1 MTKTREIS
9 DILTGVTI
17 DGDVSFGDNDKAIF
31 GAGTDLQIY
40 HDGSNSAIQNA
51 TGELFVYGGG
61 DQIRIRAE
69 NSKES
74 IVANQN
80 GAVDLYFN
88 GVQKFETKNS
98 GITVEG
104 TVSANRVIVSAVDIN
119 SASTKYRQHDM
130 STGSGG
136 GSFLLGKI
144 ENNSSTN
151 GAVSGKLYF
160 AYDYG
165 TTTDSATINFT
176 FSQRAGAARG
186 QWWYEHDDQD
196 SVADRVSVKLID
208 DGAGGMFVWVVA
220 ADYATIA
227 AETVWRSSS
236 IVTTSGQVTAGTI
249 TTGTTLFDTANDP
262 TSEMHIGKLFAHSD
276 INVDGNVTATAF
288 YGDGSNLTGI
298 TVAAASVGTSAT
310 LQTKINTLS
319 ATMATSIGNSNS
331 AITALSAT
339 MATSIGNSNSA
350 ITALSATM
358 ATSIGNSN
366 SAIATLSAT
375 LATSISNYLPLAG
388 GTVTGN
394 VSFGDNNKA
403 IFGAG
408 SDLQIYHD
416 GSNSYVK
423 DAGTGD
429 LYIQGT
435 QLRLQSATGES
446 FFVGVADGAAYVY
459 HNGSAKLNTTATGIN
474 VTGNVKLD
482 AQNAGI
488 QLKSGATGSE
498 GLIKWTFNTDSTVYA
513 KAGIAYNTRATDG
526 FLLDVAYPITLDA
539 TTNIKFKIAGSE
551 EMRLEADG
559 DLHVDGNV
567 IAYSTTISDKR
578 LKKDIAPIDNA
589 LWRVSQLNGCTFTY
603 LKDDRKSAGL
613 IAQDLEKV
621 LPSAVIEDE
630 AVFHGEEGETYKTVQ
645 YDQVIGLLVEAVK
658 ELTAKVEE
666 LENAST
672 K

>member
-645 YDQVIGLLVEAVK
+645 
-658 ELTAKVEE
+658 
-666 LENAST
+666 
-672 K
+672 